1 MALKIKT
8 QKTILQSITLI
19 GLLLTGALILF
30 PIYSLVVASFR
41 SGRELMRLGLTPNF
55 LIPERISLEF
65 YKALFY
71 ERDGIYTYWFRN
83 SFAISA
89 LQTVTT
95 VFFSSLV
102 GYGLAVYR
110 FKGRN
115 FVFALVLFV
124 LMLPIEVLVLPLFR
138 IVISFRIIDT
148 YWGVIAPFIV
158 SPFVV
163 FFFRQ
168 YTIGIPRDFI
178 DAARVDGMSEFGIY
192 LKIMAPLMA
201 SAFAAMAILQA
212 RETWNDFFWPLIVL
226 RSNKNLTLQI
236 GLASL
241 LTPYGSNYDLLLTG
255 AVLATIPIIILFIIF
270 QRYFISGILS
280 GGLKG

>member
-1 MALKIKT
+1 MFLGLVVVAALV
-8 QKTILQSITLI
+8 
-19 GLLLTGALILF
+19 LF
-30 PIYSLVVASFR
+30 PLYSLVVASFR
-41 SGRELMRLGLTPNF
+41 SGRELMRFGLTLKF
-55 LIPERISLEF
+55 LIPERIGFGF
-65 YKALFY
+65 YKELFY
-71 ERDGIYTYWFRN
+71 ERGGIYTYWFRN
-83 SFAISA
+83 SAAISA

-115 FVFALVLFV
+115 FVFLLVLFV

-138 IVISFRIIDT
+138 IIISLRIIDT

-168 YTIGIPRDFI
+168 YAIGIPKDFI

-192 LKIMAPLMA
+192 LKIMTPLMA
-201 SAFAAMAILQA
+201 PAFAAMAILQA
-212 RETWNDFFWPLIVL
+212 RQTWNDFFWPLIVL
-226 RSNKNLTLQI
+226 RSDKNLTLQI

-255 AVLATIPIIILFIIF
+255 SVLATIPIIILFIFF
-270 QRYFISGILS
+270 QRYFISGLLA
-280 GGLKG
+280 GGLKA

>member
-1 MALKIKT
+1 MFLGLVVVAALV
-8 QKTILQSITLI
+8 
-19 GLLLTGALILF
+19 LF
-30 PIYSLVVASFR
+30 PLYALVVASFR
-41 SGRELMRLGLTPNF
+41 SGRELMRFGLTLKF
-55 LIPERISLEF
+55 LVPERIGLSF

-71 ERDGIYTYWFRN
+71 ERNGIYTYWFRN
-83 SFAISA
+83 SAAISA

-115 FVFALVLFV
+115 FIFLLVLFV

-138 IVISFRIIDT
+138 IIISLRIIDT

-168 YTIGIPRDFI
+168 YAVGIPKDFI

-192 LKIMAPLMA
+192 LRIMAPLMA
-201 SAFAAMAILQA
+201 PAFAAMAILQA
-212 RETWNDFFWPLIVL
+212 RQTWNDFFWPLIVL
-226 RSNKNLTLQI
+226 RSDKNLTLQI

-255 AVLATIPIIILFIIF
+255 SVLATIPIIVLFIFF
-270 QRYFISGILS
+270 QRYFISGLLA
-280 GGLKG
+280 GGLKA